1 MVYQPACGARDILP
15 LDVARQRWLEHRL
28 ERVFQSWSYQEIITP
43 TIETLATLTAGGA
56 LKPETVIQVHS
67 GSDELLGLR
76 PELTASIARA
86 AVTRMA
92 GMQLPQRLYYKTNV
106 FRRSAMGG
114 STAGDLGN
122 QQEFFQAGVELL
134 GATGL
139 AADAEILW
147 LVQECLSALGVDNA
161 YLMVGDAQLTQLLLA
176 EFPTELQNVVRQC
189 LASLDRVSLQQLPS
203 PWAERACQL
212 FDLRGSLRDVEDELE
227 RWRVSAEIHQRFQA
241 LRQLLELVGDRLT
254 VTLDLSLIQSFNYY
268 TGIVFEVLVATET
281 ELRLVGQGGRYDQLL
296 SVYHPDGTALPGIG
310 FVFNVEQLLQAIAI
324 PPASLLAARSQW
336 LVAPL
341 NPAALGAALQH
352 AQTLRLDG
360 STRVEL
366 ALLELAPEQIR
377 AYARDRQIPYIAWID
392 VDTPPQIESL
402 IDPLTLTQSRETAT
416 LLPPRS

>member
-15 LDVARQRWLEHRL
+15 LDVARQRWLEQRL

-56 LKPETVIQVHS
+56 VNVETVIQVHS
-67 GSDELLGLR
+67 GSDERLGLR

-106 FRRSAMGG
+106 FRRLAAGG
-114 STAGDLGN
+114 SSAGDLGS

-147 LVQECLSALGVDNA
+147 LVQDCLSALGVETA
-161 YLMVGDAQLTQLLLA
+161 YLLVGDAQLTQLLLA
-176 EFPTELQNVVRQC
+176 DFPAELQPTVRQC
-189 LASLDRVSLQQLPS
+189 LASLDRVSLQQLPA
-203 PWAERACQL
+203 PWAERAYQL
-212 FDLRGSLRDVEDELE
+212 FDLRGTLEEVAAELAT
-227 RWRVSAEIHQRFQA
+227 WGASSAVNRRFQE
-241 LRQLLELVGDRLT
+241 LRQLLALVGDRLT

-268 TGIVFEVLVATET
+268 TGIVFEVLIATAT
-281 ELRLVGQGGRYDQLL
+281 ELRLVAQGGRYDRLL
-296 SVYHPDGTALPGIG
+296 RVYHPDGTDLAGIG
-310 FVFNVEQLLQAIAI
+310 FVFNVEELLQAIA
-324 PPASLLAARSQW
+324 PPPPSLLAARTQW
-336 LVAPL
+336 LVVPL
-341 NPAALGAALQH
+341 KATALGAALHH

-366 ALLELAPEQIR
+366 ALLDLSPEQVR
-377 AYARDRQIPYIAWID
+377 AYARDRNIPYIAWID
-392 VDTPPQIESL
+392 GDAPPQIESL
-402 IDPLTLTQSRETAT
+402 MDPLALTQGRETT
-416 LLPPRS
+416 TSLPSP